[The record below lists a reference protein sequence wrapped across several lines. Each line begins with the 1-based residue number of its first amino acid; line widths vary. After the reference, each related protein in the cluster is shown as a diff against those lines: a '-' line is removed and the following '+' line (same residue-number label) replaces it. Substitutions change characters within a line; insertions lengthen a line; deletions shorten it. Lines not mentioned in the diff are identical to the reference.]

1 MRNLPV
7 LPLLF
12 LLGAGLSACAHNTDS
27 IATLNDIPFGGTNEA
42 NIAAM
47 VVNPADLVHGRSQ
60 ASVDGATATPPIQRL
75 LTDHPK
81 ALLRPGQTGGGA
93 GGG

>member
-1 MRNLPV
+1 
-7 LPLLF
+7 LLF
-12 LLGAGLSACAHNTDS
+12 LFGAALSACAHNTDS
-27 IATLNDIPFGGTNEA
+27 VATLNDIPFGGTNEA

-47 VVNPADLVHGRSQ
+47 VVNPADLVHGRGQ
-60 ASVDGATATPPIQRL
+60 TSVDGVTATPPVLRL

-81 ALLRPGQTGGGA
+81 ALLKPGQTGAGA